1 MDVPA
6 LDHPATIPA
15 LLHHAATRFGDRD
28 FVVMADR
35 RLTYAQAEAASR
47 RVAKELLAAGIGK
60 GTRVAMLDTFS
71 TEWVVFWLAATRIG
85 AIFVPLASTM
95 KPPEARWTLRHSD
108 VHLMVVPPTVL
119 GADMYDFVAAAVPG
133 LADAG
138 PAPLYLAEHPYLRE
152 IRSTAPGGP
161 VWAGELSC
169 ATEASSSAAGSA
181 GPVDDH
187 FLEQVEQQVS
197 PSDAMVIVYTSG
209 STSEPKAVVHTHG
222 GLVRHG
228 ANLLL
233 HASPGPNPEERC
245 FTGLPF
251 FWVGGLSH
259 GLLRAMHG
267 GTAMLCMERFEPG
280 AALDLLEREHATR
293 FVGWAP
299 MHDAVKTHPTFASRD
314 LSRVP
319 DLTGANPPPGSP
331 LYHNSLGMT
340 ETGGPHTACP
350 PELYGHQVP
359 VALQGSFGFPLPY
372 VAHRVVDP
380 DTGEVLPEGEHGEL
394 CVRGY
399 NLMDAMYK
407 RERHEVFDD
416 DGWYHTNDG
425 GFFREGCFIF
435 TGRLGEM
442 IKTAGANVS
451 PREVEV
457 VLEDLPGV
465 ELAQVVGLPDEE
477 RGEIVA
483 AVLVAE
489 PGHDLDVSSVV
500 GELHERIASYKV
512 PRRVAVVTRDDIP
525 WLATTQVDRR
535 ELARRFAAG
544 ELPGAGCR

>member
-1 MDVPA
+1 
-6 LDHPATIPA
+6 
-15 LLHHAATRFGDRD
+15 
-28 FVVMADR
+28 
-35 RLTYAQAEAASR
+35 
-47 RVAKELLAAGIGK
+47 
-60 GTRVAMLDTFS
+60 
-71 TEWVVFWLAATRIG
+71 
-85 AIFVPLASTM
+85 
-95 KPPEARWTLRHSD
+95 
-108 VHLMVVPPTVL
+108 
-119 GADMYDFVAAAVPG
+119 
-133 LADAG
+133 
-138 PAPLYLAEHPYLRE
+138 
-152 IRSTAPGGP
+152 
-161 VWAGELSC
+161 
-169 ATEASSSAAGSA
+169 
-181 GPVDDH
+181 
-187 FLEQVEQQVS
+187 
-197 PSDAMVIVYTSG
+197 
-209 STSEPKAVVHTHG
+209 
-222 GLVRHG
+222 
-228 ANLLL
+228 
-233 HASPGPNPEERC
+233 
-245 FTGLPF
+245 
-251 FWVGGLSH
+251 
-259 GLLRAMHG
+259 
-267 GTAMLCMERFEPG
+267 
-280 AALDLLEREHATR
+280 
-293 FVGWAP
+293 

-350 PELYGHQVP
+350 PELYGHQLP

-442 IKTAGANVS
+442 IRPRRQRVTARGRSRA
-451 PREVEV
+451 
-457 VLEDLPGV
+457 EDLPGV

-500 GELHERIASYKV
+500 GEPTSASRATRC
-512 PRRVAVVTRDDIP
+512 PDVAVVAGRHP
-525 WLATTQVDRR
+525 RLATTKVDCRS
-535 ELARRFAAG
+535 
-544 ELPGAGCR
+544 LPGGSPPVSCPAPTPVERR